1 MALVNGQITTVAFNK
16 QYDSRA
22 EEAYRFLY
30 PSEIETLQD
39 LSYQAT
45 KARQADLNEHNLLE
59 MRVREIADMWSQT
72 SVETLRD
79 LQSIDYDIK
88 ARPLTVVVKE
98 IVEALTRDHRISY
111 TALTVIAIAVILYI
125 LDISR

>member
-1 MALVNGQITTVAFNK
+1 MALVNGQLTTVAFNK

-22 EEAYRFLY
+22 EDAYRFLY

-39 LSYQAT
+39 LGYQAT

-72 SVETLRD
+72 SIETLRD
-79 LQSIDYDIK
+79 LQSIDYNIK

-111 TALTVIAIAVILYI
+111 TALTMIAIAIVLYV